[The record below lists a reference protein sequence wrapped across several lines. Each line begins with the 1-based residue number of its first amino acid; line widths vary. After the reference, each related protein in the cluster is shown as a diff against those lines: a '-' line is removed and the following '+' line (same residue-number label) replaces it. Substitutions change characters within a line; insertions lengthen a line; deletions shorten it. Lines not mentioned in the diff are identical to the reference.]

1 MPRSNEAD
9 RAVQAASVASLLTCG
24 TSSGTPCS
32 SSSLFPSAPSL
43 ASSLCVPTPFR
54 VLRDSM

>member
-24 TSSGTPCS
+24 TSFGTPCS
-32 SSSLFPSAPSL
+32 SSTVSPPQLLPYPPPYVFQHRLGYCETA
-43 ASSLCVPTPFR
+43 
-54 VLRDSM
+54 